1 VECVGSLQEEH
12 TPSGIAP
19 WSSQCAGEDQGRRE
33 AVGLPEG
40 LAEVGGAG
48 EPPVQDE
55 VLQACVLDGAML

>member
-1 VECVGSLQEEH
+1 MGSFQEER
-12 TPSGIAP
+12 TPSGIIP
-19 WSSQCAGEDQGRRE
+19 WASQCTGSDQGRRE

-55 VLQACVLDGAML
+55 VLQTCAEDTGMRP